1 MSSLSEAVSLGDV
14 VVDHSLGRKNKE
26 DKYMFVTSGQVVF
39 DIGWGYQIYQNA
51 LKKGIGQK
59 LKLWDEPYWK

>member
-1 MSSLSEAVSLGDV
+1 
-14 VVDHSLGRKNKE
+14 
-26 DKYMFVTSGQVVF
+26 MFVTSGQVVF